1 MSLRQTVQVGPPLRY
16 AGGHCNAAKETW
28 KAVRPAGF
36 TGHVPLKVA
45 VDSTPSARLPA
56 ISIVA
61 LPTSV
66 KFFSLPRSRW
76 LNSQLFSFARL
87 RHLVFCAR
95 DSTLSGPLCIEIV
108 EAGTEQ
114 TVLLFFTLLSGLISP
129 LVALLVYVYTPRE

>member
-36 TGHVPLKVA
+36 TGDAPLKVA

-61 LPTSV
+61 LHLPSSSLCKFALV
-66 KFFSLPRSRW
+66 KLATLFLRSL
-76 LNSQLFSFARL
+76 A
-87 RHLVFCAR
+87 
-95 DSTLSGPLCIEIV
+95 
-108 EAGTEQ
+108 
-114 TVLLFFTLLSGLISP
+114 
-129 LVALLVYVYTPRE
+129 TPRFLCTR